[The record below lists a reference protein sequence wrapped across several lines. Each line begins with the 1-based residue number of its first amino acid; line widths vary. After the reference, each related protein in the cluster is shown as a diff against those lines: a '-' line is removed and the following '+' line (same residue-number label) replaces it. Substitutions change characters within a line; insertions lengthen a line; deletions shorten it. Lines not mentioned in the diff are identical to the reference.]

1 MAGSAEWRCAAA
13 TATPGHRETFRLER
27 ARRAL
32 SGSVVN
38 HDGQY
43 RAYVR

>member
-1 MAGSAEWRCAAA
+1 MAGSAEWRCAAT
-13 TATPGHRETFRLER
+13 TAMPGHRETFRLER

-32 SGSVVN
+32 SASVVH